1 MVYHKP
7 YFRASLVVQMVKNP
21 PAMQETWFDSW
32 VRKIP
37 WRSEWLPT
45 LLIVCL
51 PGEFHG
57 QRSLVGCSP
66 WDPTELDMS
75 EQLTLS
81 MYYCCHSVPDVQA
94 GFRKGRRARDQIANI
109 HLGSSKKHE
118 SSRKTSTSALLIMP
132 KPLYGSQQTVENS

>member
-1 MVYHKP
+1 M
-7 YFRASLVVQMVKNP
+7 
-21 PAMQETWFDSW
+21 
-32 VRKIP
+32 
-37 WRSEWLPT
+37 
-45 LLIVCL
+45 
-51 PGEFHG
+51 
-57 QRSLVGCSP
+57 GCSP

-132 KPLYGSQQTVENS
+132 KPLYGSQQTVENSDLPPEKSVCRSRSNS